1 MQQYHVMQVICTT
14 CKNMFIVYAHMAGFP
29 DAIIAEKNFKKY
41 LYTKT
46 NLINLLPINYI
57 FSYIIQTVLYK
68 CTLGCITFVFFSSK
82 KNHKSSY
89 GSPEQNMEPKIFFF
103 FWPSPRFALG
113 VRKYTFK
120 QSTVGE

>member
-57 FSYIIQTVLYK
+57 FFPYYLNI
-68 CTLGCITFVFFSSK
+68 
-82 KNHKSSY
+82 
-89 GSPEQNMEPKIFFF
+89 
-103 FWPSPRFALG
+103 
-113 VRKYTFK
+113 
-120 QSTVGE
+120 TVGAKIIARVA